1 MLGNTPLD
9 HARTFVMAWNHKERW
24 HWQLPDLHP
33 DQEVAFHIVETDWCD
48 EPPIV
53 KTA

>member
-1 MLGNTPLD
+1 MLGNIPLD
-9 HARTFVMAWNHKERW
+9 HARTFVMAWNHQVRW

-33 DQEVAFHIVETDWCD
+33 DEEVTFLIVETDWCD

-53 KTA
+53 EPA